1 MLHRKLLYLTQH
13 EIFMIFKSEFKG
25 FEIFTNSPGGKMS
38 LFVLQIFTNLIIHF
52 YTLRSGLLSRFE
64 FIKFDGS

>member
-1 MLHRKLLYLTQH
+1 
-13 EIFMIFKSEFKG
+13 MIFKSEFKG

-52 YTLRSGLLSRFE
+52 YTLRSGLFCRFE
-64 FIKFDGS
+64 FIKFGGS